1 MKKLAVLFVYVCLL
15 LLSGSQ
21 YIYASIHQISTSTN
35 STHHSLEKRHRV
47 KFTNQDTGNSL
58 IEDAL
63 DIDEEHF
70 GGGDIDDGIP
80 NKFFIGNYN
89 FFDRW
94 YQTHSGEPLLNHY
107 QKNFKI
113 FAPFCGQSNPI
124 YITHRVLR
132 I

>member
-21 YIYASIHQISTSTN
+21 YIYASIHQISTSTH
-35 STHHSLEKRHRV
+35 STHSLEKRHRV
-47 KFTNQDTGNSL
+47 KFTNQDSGNSL

-63 DIDEEHF
+63 DIDEEHL

-80 NKFFIGNYN
+80 NKFFIGNYSLL
-89 FFDRW
+89 DKW
-94 YQTHSGEPLLNHY
+94 YLTVSGQSLLVPY

-124 YITHRVLR
+124 YITNRVLR

>member
-21 YIYASIHQISTSTN
+21 YVYASIQQFSTSTH
-35 STHHSLEKRHRV
+35 STHSLEKRHRV
-47 KFTNQDTGNSL
+47 KFTNQDTSNSL

-63 DIDEEHF
+63 DLDEEHL
-70 GGGDIDDGIP
+70 GGGDIDDGISS
-80 NKFFIGNYN
+80 KFFITNYSLL
-89 FFDRW
+89 DKW
-94 YQTHSGEPLLNHY
+94 YLTLSGRSLLNHY
-107 QKNFKI
+107 HNNFKT